1 MAALRSTSASLSP
14 LIMAISFVILATATL
29 TSASEAG
36 LNETDEWPNCTEG
49 LVIPLWQ
56 PQIGITMGDRVGRAI
71 VYFTVMFWMFIGVSI
86 ASDRFMGSIEMIT
99 SSEKEV
105 TIKKGNG
112 ETQVIVVQIWNETVA
127 NLTLMALGSSAP
139 EILLSVIEI
148 YAKNFEAG
156 DLGPGTIV
164 GSAAFNLFVIIS
176 ICVYV
181 IPDGE
186 ARYIKHLRVFF
197 VTSTFSIFAYI
208 WLYIILAEISYGI
221 VEFWEAFLTF
231 MMFPAFVILAYIAD
245 RRLLFYKYLTK
256 EYRMGKRGVIIEVE
270 GESVELGK
278 KDAGVTYEEAV
289 DESVKQ
295 FDEHRKEYMSVI
307 RELRAKHPDIGM
319 QQLEAMARE
328 EIINRGPK
336 SRAFY
341 RIQATR
347 KLTGGGNVMKKLR
360 EEEGTEKKDG
370 ESAGE
375 VVDKDLIR
383 VSFDPGHYTVMENVG
398 TFDVTVV
405 REGGDPNVMI
415 LVDYKTEDGTANAG
429 SDYKAA
435 EGTIVFL
442 PGETQKSF
450 KLEVVDDDVFE
461 EDEHFYVRLSNV
473 RTGSLDGSNGTAGKG
488 PVRMELSA
496 PYVATIMILDDD
508 HGGIFNVG
516 EKDIEIVE
524 TVGNY
529 ELKITRYSGA
539 RGRVSVPYHT
549 EDGTAKAGKD
559 YEAVEGELIFENN
572 ETEQYV
578 TIPILEEDS
587 YEKNVVFYLDIGEP
601 KSLGEPVT
609 RLRGCLRNW
618 QLNDYHLKNIY
629 TCFFQ

>member
-1 MAALRSTSASLSP
+1 MFTRSTSPTSENKALNRFTKREKRNFCRVGNTEREPLFGSQRSSCSSSSGSVSRQLSP
-14 LIMAISFVILATATL
+14 KPVVIWSLASGGSAITVRGFLLLATATL
-29 TSASEAG
+29 SSAQEEVA
-36 LNETDEWPNCTEG
+36 NVTDDGWPECSEG

-56 PQIGITMGDRVGRAI
+56 PQRGISVGDRVGRAI

-105 TIKKGNG
+105 VVKRPNG
-112 ETQVIVVQIWNETVA
+112 ETQVIIVQIWNETVA

-164 GSAAFNLFVIIS
+164 GSAAFNLFVIIAV
-176 ICVYV
+176 CVYV

-186 ARYIKHLRVFF
+186 SRYIKHLRVFF
-197 VTSTFSIFAYI
+197 VTSFFSVLAYI

-221 VEFWEAFLTF
+221 VEFWEAFVTF
-231 MMFPAFVILAYIAD
+231 LMFPGFVILAYIAD
-245 RRLLFYKYLTK
+245 RRLLFYKYLSK
-256 EYRMGKRGVIIEVE
+256 EYRLGKRGVIIEVE
-270 GESVELGK
+270 GENVELGK
-278 KDAGVTYEEAV
+278 KDAGVTYEGAV
-289 DESVKQ
+289 DDSVKQ
-295 FDEHRKEYMSVI
+295 FEEHRKEYMSVI
-307 RELRAKHPDIGM
+307 RELRAKHPDM
-319 QQLEAMARE
+319 PMLQLETMARE

-347 KLTGGGNVMKKLR
+347 KLTGGGNIMKKLK
-360 EEEGTEKKDG
+360 EDEVTEKKEED
-370 ESAGE
+370 SAE
-375 VVDKDLIR
+375 AVDKDLIR

-398 TFDVTVV
+398 SFDVTVV

-442 PGETQKSF
+442 PGETQKTF

-473 RTGSLDGSNGTAGKG
+473 RTGSVDGLNGTAGKG

-524 TVGNY
+524 TIGTY

-539 RGRVSVPYHT
+539 RGRVSIPYHT

-572 ETEQYV
+572 ETE
-578 TIPILEEDS
+578 
-587 YEKNVVFYLDIGEP
+587 
-601 KSLGEPVT
+601 
-609 RLRGCLRNW
+609 
-618 QLNDYHLKNIY
+618 
-629 TCFFQ
+629 